1 MRSVLP
7 VVSPSVSAGHSRTT
21 AAVAVVAAMVLG
33 ACSTDDGRTMKP
45 PRGDQGES
53 IALATTTLAPSP
65 SAMTVTGPWSS
76 GSAIDARYTCAGLNT
91 SPPLSWTAGPT
102 ETKSYAVVLTDLD
115 APDYIH
121 WIVANID
128 PTTMAVGEGVVPNAA
143 IAATNS
149 ADAIG
154 YAGPCP
160 PEGSTHTYDITVYAL
175 GQMIEAQNGDDV
187 ETMLA
192 AIESAQIATAST
204 SFTFT
209 R

>member
-7 VVSPSVSAGHSRTT
+7 VVSPRHSRTT
-21 AAVAVVAAMVLG
+21 AALALVAAVILG

-53 IALATTTLAPSP
+53 IALATTTLSPSP
-65 SAMTVTGPWSS
+65 AAMTVTGPWSN

-91 SPPLSWTAGPT
+91 SPPLNWTAGPA

-128 PTTMAVGEGVVPNAA
+128 PTTVAIGEGVIPEAA

-160 PEGSTHTYDITVYAL
+160 PEGSTHTYDITVYAV
-175 GQMIEAQNGDDV
+175 GQMIEAQNGDDA

-192 AIESAQIATAST
+192 AIEGAQIATAST
-204 SFTFT
+204 SFTFS